1 MDELWNGFKK
11 IEFEFEGMQA
21 ILVFPKVDNQKNICM
36 LKTEYFGA
44 FPSFELEMLG
54 RGYHLTYLANKT
66 RWCLD
71 EDLDRKHR
79 FIKFLSKEYGISQR
93 VIPVGMSCGGMIAIK
108 FAARYPQHISAMF
121 IDAPVINLLSC
132 PAGLGKANSNMFT
145 EFENATGMTLADLI
159 SYRNHPLDNIDKLID
174 HKIPICA
181 VCGDSDDVVPYE
193 ENGALLYEK
202 YKDTDAPYK
211 FVIVPGRGHHPH
223 GLDDNSEIIEFIEKF
238 I

>member
-21 ILVFPKVDNQKNICM
+21 ILVFPDKDNQKNICM

-44 FPSFELEMLG
+44 FPSFEIEMLS
-54 RGYHLTYLANKT
+54 RGYHLAYLANKT

-71 EDLDRKHR
+71 EDLHRKHR
-79 FIKFLSKEYGISQR
+79 FIKFLAKEYTISQR

-108 FAARYPQHISAMF
+108 FAALYPQHISAMF
-121 IDAPVINLLSC
+121 IDAPVVNLLSC
-132 PAGLGKANSNMFT
+132 PAGLGKAGGNMFA
-145 EFENATGMTLADLI
+145 EFEKATGMTLADLI

-174 HKIPICA
+174 HQIPVFA

-202 YKDTDAPYK
+202 YKDTKAPYK

-223 GLDDNSEIIEFIEKF
+223 GLEDNSEIIEFIEKF